1 MMVGSDSSAKPID
14 VVRIED
20 VAFVAVNEKCQCVKQ
35 IDGKEFY
42 DWNGKQAGA
51 VTSQMLIRS

>member
-1 MMVGSDSSAKPID
+1 MGSDSSAKPID